1 MSSISVTEQR
11 TGLSTFFAGVDGIET
26 VYQRWPRALQNDNL
40 PALIIQL
47 GPAQYIKSGQG
58 YGGEELIVRRQWM
71 ATIFVQNVTKGD
83 EFAAE
88 EAAEAFLHVV
98 PDALA
103 AKKRIKT
110 SVTDGYRMFDVDIDG
125 GSDEGVR
132 MMQYNDLNY
141 AGIEVSFFT
150 ITEEPITP
158 TSA

>member
-1 MSSISVTEQR
+1 MSSISTTEQR
-11 TGLSTFFAGVDGIET
+11 TGLDTFFSAVTGITT

-47 GPAQYIKSGQG
+47 GPAQYVKSGAG
-58 YGGEELIVRRQWM
+58 YGGEELVIRRQWL
-71 ATIFVQNVTKGD
+71 ATLFVQNVAKGD
-83 EFAAE
+83 EFEAE
-88 EAAEAFLHVV
+88 EAAEAFLTTL
-98 PDALA
+98 PDAIA

-110 SVTDGYRMFDVDIDG
+110 SSTDGYRMFDVDIDRG
-125 GSDEGVR
+125 GDEGVR
-132 MMQYNDLNY
+132 MMQYNDQNY